1 MIVCARLPWATF
13 LLCLAFSGSAYA
25 EVESELVQE
34 GVRAYEALDY
44 AAAAQTLRRALSES
58 LTREEKIVTYRTLG
72 FAEVA
77 LDHGGEARA
86 AFVSLLRLD
95 PSHELDRTISPRIRA
110 VFEQARGEVATSA
123 GGEVVSTLPAMTP
136 EVSPNRVTDGNLV
149 SVTVSHP
156 GGVAQSAQLYYR
168 ARGAASFSR
177 IEVKRSTDG
186 SFALA
191 IPGLAV
197 KAPGIEYYVVALDE
211 QGAAVAHAGSLTGPL
226 SIDVA
231 AARRPVYKRGWF
243 WGVLGGVL
251 VAAGAGLAVG
261 LLVHPAGPNTPA
273 SVTLTPQ

>member
-1 MIVCARLPWATF
+1 MIVRV
-13 LLCLAFSGSAYA
+13 LLRWVSVLVCVVFVGSAHA

-44 AAAAQTLRRALSES
+44 ATAAQTLRRALSES
-58 LTREEKIVTYRTLG
+58 LTREERIVTYRTLG

-77 LDHGGEARA
+77 LDHGPEARA
-86 AFVSLLRLD
+86 TFVSLLRLD

-123 GGEVVSTLPAMTP
+123 GGEVAATLPAMTP
-136 EVSPNRVTDGNLV
+136 ALTPPRATDGQSV

-168 ARGAASFSR
+168 SRGAASFSR
-177 IEVKRSTDG
+177 VEVKRSTDG
-186 SFALA
+186 SFALS

-226 SIDVA
+226 SIDVV

-243 WGVLGGVL
+243 WGVLGSVV
-251 VAAGAGLAVG
+251 VAAAAGIAVG
-261 LLVHPAGPNTPA
+261 LTVHPVGPSTPA
-273 SVTLTPQ
+273 TVILTPQ